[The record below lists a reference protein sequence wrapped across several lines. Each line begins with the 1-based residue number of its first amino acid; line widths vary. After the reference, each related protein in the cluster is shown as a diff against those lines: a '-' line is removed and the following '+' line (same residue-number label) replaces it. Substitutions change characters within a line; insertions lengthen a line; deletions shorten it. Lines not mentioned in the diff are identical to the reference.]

1 MQDVVTFEFP
11 EFPNLKHITMDFR
24 KKLSQLGKQP
34 DLILIITDE
43 QRATQ
48 HFPPGW
54 EEKHLPTL
62 TFLKKNGFS
71 FDRAFCNTC
80 MCSPS
85 RATLFTGVYL
95 AKHGVSQTL
104 TEGGLLSPAE
114 PTLSTSLPNL
124 MNVLWAEGYDVQYR
138 GKWHMSKG
146 VAANGAV
153 TNYDKLTPADISLFG
168 AMGWVAPD
176 AGEDVNPLNFGGG
189 YANHDARYIAESIK
203 YLQGV
208 KAKRAA
214 GIHQPYCLIVSLVN
228 PHDVLAYPQTAGISG
243 YHSSSWSGREIRLP
257 DTVNEHLL
265 LNKKPMAQEQILIGM
280 NSLLGPLP
288 TIEQQLD
295 YINFYGYLLSYVDN
309 EIGHLVKELYLK
321 DEKGSSLA
329 DAAIVTFTS
338 DHGEMGLAHGGLRQ
352 KTFVAYE
359 EALRVP
365 LVISNPVLFSGHHTQ
380 QSMALA
386 TLVDIMPTFLELAN
400 ISNPPAGLAGT
411 SLMPVM
417 EHGRPVQD
425 SILFTFD
432 DTKAGS
438 NSQWS
443 VVRAAN
449 RIRCIRTEKWKFT
462 YYFDASG
469 AYYNQYELYDLVND
483 PSEYTNLAYNPAYR
497 EIREDLESQLHKLE
511 VEKLRVRAPQDAES
525 AQQPQLD
532 SVSA

>member
-1 MQDVVTFEFP
+1 MSFKQ
-11 EFPNLKHITMDFR
+11 
-24 KKLSQLGKQP
+24 KLSQLGKQP

-54 EEKHLPTL
+54 EEKNLPTL

-85 RATLFTGVYL
+85 RATLFTGVYP

-104 TEGGLLSPAE
+104 TEGGPLSPAE
-114 PTLSTSLPNL
+114 PTLSTALPNI
-124 MNVLWAEGYDVQYR
+124 MNVLWGEGYDVQYR

-146 VAANGAV
+146 VAANGYT
-153 TNYDKLTPADISLFG
+153 TNYDDLNPADISLYG

-189 YANHDARYIAESIK
+189 YANHDAK
-203 YLQGV
+203 YVAQGIQFLRAV

-214 GIHQPYCLIVSLVN
+214 GQHQPYCLILSLVN
-228 PHDVLAYPQTAGISG
+228 PHDVLAYPNTAGTSG
-243 YHSSSWSGREIRLP
+243 YHSSAWSGREIGLP
-257 DTVNEHLL
+257 DTVNEQLL
-265 LNKKPMAQEQILIGM
+265 RNKKPMAQEQILIGM
-280 NSLLGPLP
+280 AGLLGPLP
-288 TIEQQLD
+288 NDEQKLN
-295 YINFYGYLLSYVDN
+295 YINFYGYLLSYVDK
-309 EIGHLVKELYLK
+309 EIGNFVKELYAE
-321 DEKGSSLA
+321 DEKGKRLA
-329 DAAIVTFTS
+329 DSALLTFTS

-359 EALRVP
+359 EAIRVP
-365 LVISNPVLFSGHHTQ
+365 LVISNPVLFAGQ
-380 QSMALA
+380 KNQNSMALA
-386 TLVDIMPTFLELAN
+386 TLADILPTFIEFAQV
-400 ISNPPAGLAGT
+400 SDPPTGLAGT
-411 SLMPVM
+411 SLTPIIA
-417 EHGRPVQD
+417 EGTPVQE

-443 VVRAAN
+443 AVNAAN

-462 YYFDASG
+462 YYFDAAG
-469 AYYNQYELYDLVND
+469 AYYDQFELYDLVND
-483 PSEYTNLAYNPAYR
+483 PSEYTNLAYDPAYR
-497 EIREDLESQLHKLE
+497 KTRDELKKQLHQLE
-511 VEKLRVRAPQDAES
+511 IQKLRSRVPEGVAVNPEREVAE
-525 AQQPQLD
+525 QEG
-532 SVSA
+532 